1 MIYRFHQKEEGKKK
15 KNSESSTKQTRL
27 IDTHIHVGRGWVRG
41 DKMGVHIHIDAFT
54 HALPLTRK
62 STQMLC
68 GSFVSSF
75 RHSSKTATA
84 IISK

>member
-1 MIYRFHQKEEGKKK
+1 MWGG
-15 KNSESSTKQTRL
+15 
-27 IDTHIHVGRGWVRG
+27 DGCGG

-68 GSFVSSF
+68 GSFVRLSDIHP
-75 RHSSKTATA
+75 RQLRQ
-84 IISK
+84 